1 MYHQK
6 DRLRRDMMNNG
17 KIYESVEKMLRES
30 IVPSAEVSKRY
41 NATYGA
47 SDFNVGMLHA
57 AMLDTS
63 VGGCS
68 FAMREITAQSI
79 GNPRYSRHS
88 PSDEWFRN
96 ILSKTDEGKALET
109 FNQAVRA
116 QLDEICLLGRLPDV
130 LDVAIDMHLIPCH
143 SKKLGSDLR
152 GGERKSG
159 TNRFETYITAQCV
172 NSKSRLILAALYMDK
187 SSSVHEFLRRIIN
200 LCLENASAVGSRLG
214 LILVDRG
221 FFSVNSISEIEHL
234 SLEYL
239 MPCTRTSRVKDSL
252 RKFVAKTLGPISK
265 SDMTNSD
272 KVTVQYHMIITKK
285 KRVGKESEKAGNGG
299 RKVKKADAPEDRYIA
314 FATNAPW
321 MDVGEY
327 SKRWTIETCY
337 RLVENARAKSFGSD
351 RPARLFCF
359 LYSLTLF
366 NAWVLVNAQLAS
378 FLKLRGGVLPVTQL
392 YMKIATLIAIY
403 QNITIQPEPPPDPVA
418 P

>member
-1 MYHQK
+1 MLHQK

-17 KIYESVEKMLRES
+17 KIYESVEKMLGES

-47 SDFNVGMLHA
+47 SDFNAGMLHA

-63 VGGCS
+63 VGGCGLV
-68 FAMREITAQSI
+68 MREITAQSI

-96 ILSKTDEGKALET
+96 ILSKTDECKALET

-159 TNRFETYITAQCV
+159 TNRFEAYITAQCV

-187 SSSVHEFLRRIIN
+187 PASVHESLRRIIN
-200 LCLENASAVGSRLG
+200 LCLENVSTVGSRLG

-221 FFSVNSISEIEHL
+221 FFSVNSISEIERL

-265 SDMTNSD
+265 SDITNSD

-285 KRVGKESEKAGNGG
+285 KRVRKESEKAE
-299 RKVKKADAPEDRYIA
+299 KADAPEDRYIA

-321 MDVGEY
+321 MNVKEY

-337 RLVENARAKSFGSD
+337 RLVENARAKSFGSN

-366 NAWVLVNAQLAS
+366 NAWALVNAQLAS
-378 FLKLRGGVLPVTQL
+378 FLKLCGGVLPVTQL

-403 QNITIQPEPPPDPVA
+403 RNIMIQPEPPPDPVA

>member
-1 MYHQK
+1 MLHQK

-17 KIYESVEKMLRES
+17 KICESVEKMLGES

-47 SDFNVGMLHA
+47 SDFNAGMLHA

-63 VGGCS
+63 VGGCGLV
-68 FAMREITAQSI
+68 MREITAQSI
-79 GNPRYSRHS
+79 RNPRYSRHS

-96 ILSKTDEGKALET
+96 ILSKTDECKALET

-159 TNRFETYITAQCV
+159 TNRFEAYITAQCV

-187 SSSVHEFLRRIIN
+187 SSSVHESLRRIIN
-200 LCLENASAVGSRLG
+200 LCLENVSTVGSRLG

-221 FFSVNSISEIEHL
+221 FFSVNSISEIERL

-265 SDMTNSD
+265 SDITNSD

-285 KRVGKESEKAGNGG
+285 KRVRKESEKA
-299 RKVKKADAPEDRYIA
+299 KKADAPEDRYIA

-321 MDVGEY
+321 MNVKEY

-337 RLVENARAKSFGSD
+337 RLVENARAKSFGSN

-366 NAWVLVNAQLAS
+366 NAWALVNAQLAS
-378 FLKLRGGVLPVTQL
+378 FLKLCGGVPPVTQL

-403 QNITIQPEPPPDPVA
+403 RNITIQPEPPPDPVA

>member
-1 MYHQK
+1 
-6 DRLRRDMMNNG
+6 MMNNG
-17 KIYESVEKMLRES
+17 KIYESVEKVLRES

-47 SDFNVGMLHA
+47 SDFSVGMLHA

-79 GNPRYSRHS
+79 ENPRYSRHS
-88 PSDEWFRN
+88 PSDEWFRD

-116 QLDEICLLGRLPDV
+116 QLDEFCLFGRLPDV

-159 TNRFETYITAQCV
+159 TNRFEAYITAQCV

-187 SSSVHEFLRRIIN
+187 SSSVHESLREILN
-200 LCLENASAVGSRLG
+200 SCLENVSAVGSRLG

-221 FFSVNSISEIEHL
+221 FFSVNSISEIERL

-272 KVTVQYHMIITKK
+272 KATVQYHMIIAEK
-285 KRVGKESEKAGNGG
+285 KRVRKESEGAKNGSKKA
-299 RKVKKADAPEDRYIA
+299 KKADAPEDRYIA
-314 FATNAPW
+314 FATNVPW
-321 MDVGEY
+321 IDVEEY
-327 SKRWTIETCY
+327 SKR
-337 RLVENARAKSFGSD
+337 
-351 RPARLFCF
+351 
-359 LYSLTLF
+359 
-366 NAWVLVNAQLAS
+366 
-378 FLKLRGGVLPVTQL
+378 
-392 YMKIATLIAIY
+392 
-403 QNITIQPEPPPDPVA
+403 
-418 P
+418 

>member
-6 DRLRRDMMNNG
+6 DRLRRDMTNNG
-17 KIYESVEKMLRES
+17 KIYESVGKMLRKS

-79 GNPRYSRHS
+79 ENPRCSRHS
-88 PSDEWFRN
+88 PSNEWFRN
-96 ILSKTDEGKALET
+96 ILSKTDGGKALET

-116 QLDEICLLGRLPDV
+116 QLDELCLFGRLPDV

-152 GGERKSG
+152 SGERKGG
-159 TNRFETYITAQCV
+159 TNRFETHITAQCV
-172 NSKSRLILAALYMDK
+172 SSKSRLILAALYMDK
-187 SSSVHEFLRRIIN
+187 PSSVHESLRRIIN

-221 FFSVNSISEIEHL
+221 FLSVNSISEIERL
-234 SLEYL
+234 SLGCL

-285 KRVGKESEKAGNGG
+285 KRAGKESEKAGNGG
-299 RKVKKADAPEDRYIA
+299 RKAKKADAPEDRYIA

-321 MDVGEY
+321 MDVEEY

-337 RLVENARAKSFGSD
+337 RPVENTRAKSFGSN

-366 NAWVLVNAQLAS
+366 NA
-378 FLKLRGGVLPVTQL
+378 
-392 YMKIATLIAIY
+392 
-403 QNITIQPEPPPDPVA
+403 
-418 P
+418 

>member
-1 MYHQK
+1 
-6 DRLRRDMMNNG
+6 MNNG
-17 KIYESVEKMLRES
+17 RICEAVEKMLRES
-30 IVPSAEVSKRY
+30 IVLSAEISKRR

-47 SDFNVGMLHA
+47 SDFNAGMLHA

-63 VGGCS
+63 VGRCGLV
-68 FAMREITAQSI
+68 MREITAQPI
-79 GNPRYSRHS
+79 ENPKYSRHS
-88 PSDEWFRN
+88 PSDEWFRD
-96 ILSKTDEGKALET
+96 ILSKTGEGKALET

-116 QLDEICLLGRLPDV
+116 QLDELCLFGRLPDV
-130 LDVAIDMHLIPCH
+130 LDVAIDMHLIPCR

-159 TNRFETYITAQCV
+159 TNRFESYITAQCV

-187 SSSVHEFLRRIIN
+187 ASSVHESMREILN
-200 LCLENASAVGSRLG
+200 SCLENVSAVGSRLG

-221 FFSVNSISEIEHL
+221 FFSVNSISEIERL

-239 MPCTRTSRVKDSL
+239 MPCTRNSRVKDSL
-252 RKFVAKTLGPISK
+252 RKFVAKTLDRTSK

-272 KVTVQYHMIITKK
+272 KATVQYHMIIAEK
-285 KRVGKESEKAGNGG
+285 KRVRKESEGAKNGDK
-299 RKVKKADAPEDRYIA
+299 KVGAPEDRYIA
-314 FATNAPW
+314 FATNVPW
-321 MDVGEY
+321 MDVEEY

-337 RLVENARAKSFGSD
+337 RLVENARAKSFGSS

-359 LYSLTLF
+359 LYSLMLF

-378 FLKLRGGVLPVTQL
+378 FLKLRDGVLPVTQL
-392 YMKIATLIAIY
+392 YMKIVTLIAIY
-403 QNITIQPEPPPDPVA
+403 RNITIQSEPPPDPVA

>member
-17 KIYESVEKMLRES
+17 KIYESVENVLGES

-68 FAMREITAQSI
+68 FTMREITAQSI
-79 GNPRYSRHS
+79 ENPRYSRHS
-88 PSDEWFRN
+88 PSDEWFRD
-96 ILSKTDEGKALET
+96 ILSRTGEGKVLET

-116 QLDEICLLGRLPDV
+116 QLDELCLLGRLPDV

-159 TNRFETYITAQCV
+159 TNRFEAYITAQCV

-187 SSSVHEFLRRIIN
+187 SSSVHESLREIIN
-200 LCLENASAVGSRLG
+200 LCLENVSAVGSRLG

-221 FFSVNSISEIEHL
+221 FFSVNSISEIERL

-239 MPCTRTSRVKDSL
+239 MPCIRTSKVKDSL
-252 RKFVAKTLGPISK
+252 HRFVTKTLGPISK
-265 SDMTNSD
+265 SKMTNSD
-272 KVTVQYHMIITKK
+272 KATIQYHMIITEK
-285 KRVGKESEKAGNGG
+285 KRVRKESERTKNAG
-299 RKVKKADAPEDRYIA
+299 APEDRYIA

-337 RLVENARAKSFGSD
+337 RLVENARAKSFGSN

-378 FLKLRGGVLPVTQL
+378 FLKLRGGALPVTQL

-403 QNITIQPEPPPDPVA
+403 RNIAIQPEPPPDPVA

>member
-1 MYHQK
+1 
-6 DRLRRDMMNNG
+6 MMNNG
-17 KIYESVEKMLRES
+17 RIYEAVGKMLREG

-47 SDFNVGMLHA
+47 SDFNAGMLHA

-63 VGGCS
+63 VGRCS

-79 GNPRYSRHS
+79 RNPRYSCHS
-88 PSDEWFRN
+88 PNDEWFRN
-96 ILSKTDEGKALET
+96 ILSKMDEGKALET

-116 QLDEICLLGRLPDV
+116 HLDELYLLGRLPGV
-130 LDVAIDMHLIPCH
+130 LDVAIYMHLIPCH

-159 TNRFETYITAQCV
+159 TNRFEMYITAQCV
-172 NSKSRLILAALYMDK
+172 SSKSRLILAALYMDK
-187 SSSVHEFLRRIIN
+187 SSSVHESLCRIIN
-200 LCLENASAVGSRLG
+200 LCLENVSAVGSRLG

-221 FFSVNSISEIEHL
+221 FFSVNSISEIERL

-239 MPCTRTSRVKDSL
+239 MPCTRTGRVKDSL
-252 RKFVAKTLGPISK
+252 CKFVVKTLGSISK

-285 KRVGKESEKAGNGG
+285 KRVRKESEKAKNGST
-299 RKVKKADAPEDRYIA
+299 KAKKADAPEDRYIA

-321 MDVGEY
+321 MDVEEY
-327 SKRWTIETCY
+327 SKRWAIETCY
-337 RLVENARAKSFGSD
+337 RLVENARAKSLGSN

-359 LYSLTLF
+359 LYSLALF
-366 NAWVLVNAQLAS
+366 NAWALINAHLAS

-392 YMKIATLIAIY
+392 YMKIATLVAIY
-403 QNITIQPEPPPDPVA
+403 RNITIQPEPPPDPVA

>member
-17 KIYESVEKMLRES
+17 KIYESVEKVLRES

-47 SDFNVGMLHA
+47 GDLNAGMLHA

-68 FAMREITAQSI
+68 FAMREITAQPI
-79 GNPRYSRHS
+79 ENPRYSRHS
-88 PSDEWFRN
+88 PSDEWFRD
-96 ILSKTDEGKALET
+96 ILSKTDEGKALGT
-109 FNQAVRA
+109 FNQAVRT
-116 QLDEICLLGRLPDV
+116 QLGEICLLGRLPDV

-187 SSSVHEFLRRIIN
+187 SSSVHEFLRKIIN

-285 KRVGKESEKAGNGG
+285 KRVRKESEGAKNGDKKAG
-299 RKVKKADAPEDRYIA
+299 APEDRYIA

-321 MDVGEY
+321 MDVEEY

-337 RLVENARAKSFGSD
+337 RLVENARAKSFGSS

-359 LYSLTLF
+359 LYSLMLF

-378 FLKLRGGVLPVTQL
+378 FLKLRDGVLPVTQL
-392 YMKIATLIAIY
+392 YMKIVTLMAIY
-403 QNITIQPEPPPDPVA
+403 RNITIQPEPPPDPVA

>member
-1 MYHQK
+1 M
-6 DRLRRDMMNNG
+6 RL
-17 KIYESVEKMLRES
+17 
-30 IVPSAEVSKRY
+30 
-41 NATYGA
+41 
-47 SDFNVGMLHA
+47 
-57 AMLDTS
+57 
-63 VGGCS
+63 
-68 FAMREITAQSI
+68 
-79 GNPRYSRHS
+79 
-88 PSDEWFRN
+88 
-96 ILSKTDEGKALET
+96 

-159 TNRFETYITAQCV
+159 TNRFEAYITAQCV

-187 SSSVHEFLRRIIN
+187 SSSVHESLRRIIN

-221 FFSVNSISEIEHL
+221 FFSVNSISEIERL

-285 KRVGKESEKAGNGG
+285 KRVRKESERTKNGDKKA
-299 RKVKKADAPEDRYIA
+299 KKADAPEDRYIA

-321 MDVGEY
+321 MDVKEY

-337 RLVENARAKSFGSD
+337 RLVENARAKSFGSN

-366 NAWVLVNAQLAS
+366 NAWALVNAQLAS
-378 FLKLRGGVLPVTQL
+378 FLELRGGVLPVTQL

>member
-17 KIYESVEKMLRES
+17 KIYESVENALRES

-68 FAMREITAQSI
+68 FTMREITAQSI
-79 GNPRYSRHS
+79 ENPRYSRHS
-88 PSDEWFRN
+88 PSDEWFRD
-96 ILSKTDEGKALET
+96 ILSRTGEGKALET

-116 QLDEICLLGRLPDV
+116 QLDELCLLGRLPDV

-159 TNRFETYITAQCV
+159 TNRFEAYITAQCV

-187 SSSVHEFLRRIIN
+187 SSSVHESLREIIN
-200 LCLENASAVGSRLG
+200 LCLENVSAVGSRLG

-221 FFSVNSISEIEHL
+221 FFSVNSISEIERL

-239 MPCTRTSRVKDSL
+239 MPCIRTSKVKDSL
-252 RKFVAKTLGPISK
+252 HKFVTKTLGPISK
-265 SDMTNSD
+265 SEITNSD
-272 KVTVQYHMIITKK
+272 KATIQYHMIITEK
-285 KRVGKESEKAGNGG
+285 KRTRKESERTKKAG
-299 RKVKKADAPEDRYIA
+299 APEDRYIA

-321 MDVGEY
+321 MDVDEY

-337 RLVENARAKSFGSD
+337 RLVENARAKSFGSN

-378 FLKLRGGVLPVTQL
+378 FLKLRNEALPVTQL

-403 QNITIQPEPPPDPVA
+403 RNIAIQPEPPPDPVA